1 LHLLICSRVP
11 GIACIR
17 AWPIS
22 LVFARVPP
30 QIGYPS
36 LLHVTV
42 GVGSLLLLFLAFHV
56 LERVKYSPPIVTAF
70 GLALILAT
78 TLTHGW
84 QFGLTR
90 ASAGFGNMPQ
100 DYYQDALRISDPGA
114 FLHDFTAQQA
124 ELAIHSRTHPPGAV
138 LTFFLLQ
145 RLIGDPAIIAIAV
158 AAVASILT
166 GIVFS
171 KILSSEHDRPVAG
184 RTLFLYFLIPS
195 VQIYYAASLDA
206 LIAPLVL
213 GSCVILFSRSRLWWA
228 ASILSLILASFLT
241 FGVLFVLPLVTALEV
256 WQDRSVRRSLLLVAS
271 LVAFYA
277 LLDAISGF
285 NYLRSFAIASS
296 LENPEGFRLLAE
308 PANYLMTR
316 LEDIAEII
324 LFFGPFLSMILL
336 SVFLE
341 TRARSPL
348 NRLTLVAVLSFL
360 LVLLTGAYRTGE
372 TARAALFMVPFLTLP
387 IAKRVAAMHHGDSE
401 FRILAALVFL
411 QALIMQLVGDFW
423 W

>member
-1 LHLLICSRVP
+1 MPAAVLLFSGAFLLANRLHLFICSRVP

-17 AWPIS
+17 AWPTS

-36 LLHVTV
+36 LPHVTV

-90 ASAGFGNMPQ
+90 ASAG
-100 DYYQDALRISDPGA
+100 
-114 FLHDFTAQQA
+114 
-124 ELAIHSRTHPPGAV
+124 
-138 LTFFLLQ
+138 
-145 RLIGDPAIIAIAV
+145 
-158 AAVASILT
+158 
-166 GIVFS
+166 
-171 KILSSEHDRPVAG
+171 
-184 RTLFLYFLIPS
+184 
-195 VQIYYAASLDA
+195 
-206 LIAPLVL
+206 
-213 GSCVILFSRSRLWWA
+213 
-228 ASILSLILASFLT
+228 
-241 FGVLFVLPLVTALEV
+241 
-256 WQDRSVRRSLLLVAS
+256 
-271 LVAFYA
+271 
-277 LLDAISGF
+277 
-285 NYLRSFAIASS
+285 
-296 LENPEGFRLLAE
+296 
-308 PANYLMTR
+308 
-316 LEDIAEII
+316 
-324 LFFGPFLSMILL
+324 
-336 SVFLE
+336 LE